1 MPYAHDALRTAIRT
15 VSAMEIVL
23 PTLVTE
29 DTSVASLKVVGPGV
43 DPRSQLAPIQN
54 RQQFEKLKGTLAD
67 WTDIRRVF
75 RPGNPLIP
83 LVNRD
88 T

>member
-1 MPYAHDALRTAIRT
+1 
-15 VSAMEIVL
+15 MEIVL
-23 PTLVTE
+23 PTIVTD
-29 DTSVASLKVVGPGV
+29 DTSVASPKVVGPGV
-43 DPRSQLAPIQN
+43 DPRSQLAPIRN

-67 WTDIRRVF
+67 WTDIRRAS

-83 LVNRD
+83 LANRD